1 MYFLVNMT
9 NALEQSNNIVQ
20 VVPQRGTR
28 ETNRVKASSI
38 HVKWPIFNNYSPKPG
53 VNNYFSIYYT

>member
-28 ETNRVKASSI
+28 ETNRVLSFKYPREMAYI
-38 HVKWPIFNNYSPKPG
+38 
-53 VNNYFSIYYT
+53 